1 MKRYAGERLD
11 DGSVRVIVCDD
22 TPYGEMF
29 ARWSE
34 LGSAPTAAAELSEFR
49 NITEFTGSA
58 RLARTV
64 GTDDG
69 ALSGALGALSTVASD
84 TSATTAIAST
94 TVTPPAASTSATT
107 APRGRTPQSFDW
119 GDEGAGAVHL
129 SRAILADC
137 LGPSEAEGLYQ
148 DFEWSVIRGLPRDS
162 WELDEDMVRVV
173 AEIQPILRAA
183 RAAASRAVATRF
195 DL

>member
-1 MKRYAGERLD
+1 MKRYAGERFD

-34 LGSAPTAAAELSEFR
+34 LGSAPAAAELSEFR

-64 GTDDG
+64 GTDD
-69 ALSGALGALSTVASD
+69 AVLSGALSTAASD
-84 TSATTAIAST
+84 NSAATATSST
-94 TVTPPAASTSATT
+94 TVTPFTASTAPTL

-119 GDEGAGAVHL
+119 GDEGAGAVQL

-137 LGPSEAEGLYQ
+137 LGPTEAEGLYQ

-183 RAAASRAVATRF
+183 RAAASPAVAARF